1 MKTFIFTITIVL
13 FAAFN
18 TVFGQS
24 TKTLVKTIDNK
35 GASVLVAD
43 LNGKVTVKETDSK
56 FIRIT
61 TTIEASNVAE
71 AMLQRLIEAGRYTI
85 EANIDSN
92 GNCTLVMP
100 SIEKRVII
108 KGVDL
113 IDVMSFEIEM
123 PKGISFQ
130 NKNANISNVSNA
142 PAL

>member
-1 MKTFIFTITIVL
+1 MKTFIFTITLVL

-24 TKTLVKTIDNK
+24 TKTLVKTIDTK

-43 LNGKVTVKETDSK
+43 LNGKVSVKETDSK
-56 FIRIT
+56 FVRIT
-61 TTIEASNVAE
+61 TTIESSNIAE

-92 GNCTLVMP
+92 GNCTLIMP
-100 SIEKRVII
+100 SVEKRVII

-113 IDVMSFEIEM
+113 IDVLSFEIEM
-123 PKGISFQ
+123 PKGVSLQ